1 LGDLTVFVC
10 TYNSR
15 STLEPCLAGLRAA
28 NPAAKLVV
36 IDHGSTDGTLELA
49 AGYGAE
55 IHHESVSLGYAR
67 QLAFKLSATEY
78 LAFLDSDVTIADA
91 SFLERAVEALQDP
104 RVGAV
109 VGMAVGHRLAYG
121 LPAGLLVLR
130 TKDFQGSV
138 IPDFIDARETFY
150 IVERL
155 RDLRLRT
162 VYLADAMVHDSRFRE
177 FKPEW
182 EGANT
187 RLATG
192 VRAAE
197 LAFALKVIIMLS
209 INSRSLKNIAYV
221 PLFYLKF
228 LRGFSDPKRWRKL
241 VRDPEE
247 A

>member
-1 LGDLTVFVC
+1 LDDLTVFVC

-15 STLEPCLAGLRAA
+15 STLGPCLAGLRAA
-28 NPAAKLVV
+28 EPRARLVV

-55 IHHESVSLGYAR
+55 IHHENVSLGYAR
-67 QLAFKLSATEY
+67 QLAFELSGTEY
-78 LAFLDSDVTIADA
+78 LAFLDSDVSIVDA
-91 SFLERAVEALQDP
+91 SFLARAVESLQDP

-130 TKDFQGSV
+130 TKDFRGKV

-150 IVERL
+150 IVKRL
-155 RDLRLRT
+155 RDLRLGT

-192 VRAAE
+192 VRVAE

-209 INSRSLKNIAYV
+209 INSRSLRNIAYV

-228 LRGFSDPKRWRKL
+228 LRGFSDPQRWRKL
-241 VRDPEE
+241 VRDPTE